1 MKKKKGFTL
10 LELMVTL
17 LILSILSLMISAIL
31 IQSQKILIRT
41 DKSSQ
46 MQNEVRTALFKIQ
59 RESEDYNLVT
69 VSNKYGFINN
79 NKWEIIEG
87 STSSREIL
95 RFSNEDNDIAKI
107 YVEVYENNIHK
118 LIEFN
123 INKTTNEIIA
133 DSTNILISNID
144 GTDVDKIKTYTENI
158 YNSNN
163 EIISE
168 LITINCSS
176 IVKGNIKDETE
187 YIISF
192 SKNSAI
198 NIDVIDGSSSS
209 GNSNNNTGNG
219 NSSGNNSPNTPSL
232 DESTVAEWDVNKEY
246 HKGDIVKYNGVVYIA
261 YYDWTKG
268 NNPEH
273 GNVWTILSKEPTIWK
288 VTKVYLENQKVIHNG
303 RIYVAKYYANAGME
317 PGKSDCWALVN

>member
-17 LILSILSLMISAIL
+17 SILSILSLMISTIL

-41 DKSSQ
+41 DKNSQ
-46 MQNEVRTALFKIQ
+46 IQNEVRTTLFKIQ

-69 VSNKYGFINN
+69 VSNKYGLFNN

-87 STSSREIL
+87 TSSAREIL
-95 RFSNEDNDIAKI
+95 RFSNEESDVTKI
-107 YVEVYENNIHK
+107 YVEAYENNVHK
-118 LIEFN
+118 LIEFK
-123 INKTTNEIIA
+123 INKITNEIIA
-133 DSTNILISNID
+133 DSTNILISNIE
-144 GTDVDKIKTYTENI
+144 GNDVDKIKVYNENI

-176 IVKGNIKDETE
+176 IIKGNIKNETE

-198 NIDVIDGSSSS
+198 NIEVIDGNTSTEGGSSD
-209 GNSNNNTGNG
+209 SNIEDSNDNTQNN
-219 NSSGNNSPNTPSL
+219 PSL
-232 DESTVAEWDVNKEY
+232 DEGSISEWNNNKIYQQGE
-246 HKGDIVKYNGVVYIA
+246 IVKYNGVIYRA
-261 YYDWTKG
+261 YYYNQGT
-268 NNPEH
+268 NPEV
-273 GNVWTILSKEPTIWK
+273 GNAWTIISEEPTIWK

-303 RIYVAKYYANAGME
+303 RTYVAKYYANAGME
-317 PGKSDCWALVN
+317 PGKSDCWTLVN